1 MLVDTLIDQY
11 LNTTDNDLKYMTLRQ
26 DYDLEE
32 ADRDLRLL
40 VHKVLLPVLHSEP
53 DAEIVDLVS
62 FQVYPQAVSKCVA
75 EDKVANSN
83 IESQWFDDIVVQPL
97 IEKSSTRGNLMI
109 QTLRNI
115 LKVLFQGLSSNG
127 FDIPKPRENSI
138 KLLVL
143 QMIDYNVGNEVGKN
157 MVIYW
162 ETLNL
167 LISLYY
173 TERVK
178 MSDEV
183 LEDIFKLCPQGEL
196 DEMVKSVLVNTVTA
210 STLHGIQK
218 LMISSINDYIL
229 EVISHVWYQFGPMV
243 PELFANRLLPAL
255 ASDNKQQEMQLRN
268 LQIIYNLRKFYEIDR
283 IQDSSK
289 VLSQDVITKL
299 TTTVVGLLN
308 DSKKDEAHI
317 FQKQIETQ
325 NDNPLDMD
333 AEIDEDPEQQ
343 AYLEQLQSDDE
354 ELEFEDED
362 EEPQEDQT
370 LKYEEQQDLDAKE
383 VSDKIHKYTSLI
395 MKTLQPPSN
404 VTLES
409 TKGEIVDLD
418 DVQINTLTDE
428 SDITNII
435 YTIETIL
442 SLKPTP
448 NDDPTSSLLT
458 KLLLSIEVLNQLM
471 MTSATLDYSN
481 LCSLLL
487 RHLKQN
493 KSFVHTIKVGNM
505 TQTIDEGIT
514 LRTMVYS
521 TILQILTK
529 EKIDYTVSCQLLKEI
544 LSRGIKDS
552 DHTINEL
559 SIKIAEK
566 ILQESYTTIKG
577 IDWQWYNE
585 TLYPKVLE
593 CIAKWKKK
601 RQINNPSSST
611 TSMVNRSTALT
622 TATDESIMFS
632 FLVMFSDRYPAIA

>member
-26 DYDLEE
+26 EYTLEE

-40 VHKVLLPVLHSEP
+40 VYKVLLPVLHDEP

-97 IEKSSTRGNLMI
+97 LEKSSTRGNLMI
-109 QTLRNI
+109 QTLRNV
-115 LKVLFQGLSSNG
+115 LKVLTQETNISTVG
-127 FDIPKPRENSI
+127 IPKPRENSI

-143 QMIDYNVGNEVGKN
+143 QMIEYNVGNEVGKN

-178 MSDEV
+178 MSGEV

-196 DEMVKSVLVNTVTA
+196 DEMVKSVLINTVKA
-210 STLHGIQK
+210 STLQGIQK
-218 LMISSINDYIL
+218 VMDSKITDSVL
-229 EVISHVWYQFGPMV
+229 EVISRVWYQFGPIG
-243 PELFANRLLPAL
+243 PELFTNRLLPAL
-255 ASDNKQQEMQLRN
+255 TSDNKQQDLLLRN
-268 LQIIYNLRKFYEIDR
+268 LQIVYNLRAFYEIDR
-283 IQDSSK
+283 VQDSSK
-289 VLSQDVITKL
+289 VLSPTIITKL
-299 TTTVVGLLN
+299 ATTLAGLLN
-308 DSKKDEAHI
+308 TKKDDSHI
-317 FQKQIETQ
+317 FQKQIEKQT
-325 NDNPLDMD
+325 DRPEDMKT
-333 AEIDEDPEQQ
+333 EIDEDPEQQ

-362 EEPQEDQT
+362 EEQQEEQQQLDH
-370 LKYEEQQDLDAKE
+370 EEQQDLEAKD
-383 VSDKIHKYTSLI
+383 VFDKIQQYISLI
-395 MKTLQPPSN
+395 MRTLQTPSN
-404 VTLES
+404 EPLNL

-418 DVQINTLTDE
+418 AVQINTLTDE
-428 SDITNII
+428 TDIANII
-435 YTIETIL
+435 YTITSVL
-442 SLKPTP
+442 TSKPTP
-448 NDDPTSSLLT
+448 NDPTSSLLT

-471 MTSATLDYSN
+471 MTTAKLDYSN

-493 KSFVHTIKVGNM
+493 KAFVHTIKVGNM
-505 TQTIDEGIT
+505 TQTIDEGIM

-529 EKIDYTVSCQLLKEI
+529 AKINYTVSCQLLKEI

-552 DHTINEL
+552 DHTVNEL
-559 SIKIAEK
+559 SIKIAEN
-566 ILQESYTTIKG
+566 ILQEIYSTIKG

-585 TLYPKVLE
+585 TLYPKVLD
-593 CIAKWKKK
+593 CIAKWQKK
-601 RQINNPSSST
+601 RQINTPSSST
-611 TSMVNRSTALT
+611 TSMMDRSTALT
-622 TATDESIMFS
+622 AANDESIMFS
-632 FLVMFSDRYPAIA
+632 FLVMFSDRYPAIL